1 MRSASLV
8 ALMAAVRAV
17 LQGQPYTMLRDE
29 TYEQWKYMD
38 IDFDPKQMFR
48 S

>member
-1 MRSASLV
+1 
-8 ALMAAVRAV
+8 
-17 LQGQPYTMLRDE
+17 MLRDE

-48 S
+48 G